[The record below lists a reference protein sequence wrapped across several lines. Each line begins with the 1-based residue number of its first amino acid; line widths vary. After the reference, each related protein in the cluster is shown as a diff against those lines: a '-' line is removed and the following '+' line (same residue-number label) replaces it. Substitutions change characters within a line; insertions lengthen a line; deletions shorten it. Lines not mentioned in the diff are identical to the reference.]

1 MVKDVPENVIVGG
14 NPAKIIKELDPDK
27 EKVTR
32 MDLFKDPVALEELY
46 DYLDKIDLKPNHLL
60 GWIRSLFIP
69 SNKQ

>member
-1 MVKDVPENVIVGG
+1 MGG
-14 NPAKIIKELDPDK
+14 NPAKIIKELDPNE

-46 DYLDKIDLKPNHLL
+46 DYLDKVDLKQNHLFS
-60 GWIRSLFIP
+60 WIRSLIFP